1 LAVYTNAPGYA
12 RTLLELG
19 KGLTPSGDPEPEVRR
34 LIGALL
40 GPTAVHVA
48 PMSDASWGHIIV
60 TGYAPESQYDQLIRL
75 ARAGLALPD
84 GVACVARTGDR
95 FHGFRGRAW
104 AGSPGN
110 IHLAAHFAPDRP
122 VERFGTAFMA
132 LAAVSVVDAIDSVP
146 GLEGR
151 ARIRWVNDVVLDGAK
166 VAGVLAHSQTRGA
179 TVTSVVLGIGI
190 NVETTP
196 AVVPTVFVPAVTSL
210 GDHAPDP
217 ATATEGVL
225 LRALLRALG
234 RNYRAL
240 LEHGFGPLMGRYRAR
255 SAVLD
260 RDVLISADEP
270 DEVPRILAAGRV
282 AEIGDGLELHLAGR
296 PEPITRGRLILDPP
310 GHASYQRAS

>member
-19 KGLTPSGDPEPEVRR
+19 DGLTPGEDPEPAGRR
-34 LIGALL
+34 LSVALL
-40 GPTAVHVA
+40 GPTAVHTA
-48 PMSDASWGHIIV
+48 PMPDASWGHILV

-75 ARAGLALPD
+75 ARAGPALPD
-84 GVACVARTGDR
+84 GVACVARTGHR

-110 IHLAAHFAPDRP
+110 IHLAAHLAPDRP
-122 VERFGTAFMA
+122 VERFGSAFMA

-179 TVTSVVLGIGI
+179 TVTSVVLGIGM

-196 AVVPTVFVPAVTSL
+196 AVVPTAFVPAVTSL
-210 GDHAPDP
+210 KDHAPDP

-240 LEHGFGPLMGRYRAR
+240 LEHGFGPIMGRYRAR

-282 AEIGDGLELHLAGR
+282 AGIGDGLELHLAGR
-296 PEPITRGRLILDPP
+296 AEPITRGRLILDAP